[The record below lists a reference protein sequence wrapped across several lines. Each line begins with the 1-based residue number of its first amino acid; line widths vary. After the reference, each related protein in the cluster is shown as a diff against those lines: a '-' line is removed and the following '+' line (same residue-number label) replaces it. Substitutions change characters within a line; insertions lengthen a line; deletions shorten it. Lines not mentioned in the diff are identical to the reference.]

1 MARESISW
9 TALPHG
15 IRGTGANRVI
25 LVSVFASRASIRLE
39 RVARWNRPRFRNSPT
54 GPPVSRQP
62 AAAGSGS
69 SSARARPE
77 RRSLPVSTKRYPPT

>member
-25 LVSVFASRASIRLE
+25 LVSVFAAPRLDPSGTSGT
-39 RVARWNRPRFRNSPT
+39 WNRPRFRNSPT

-77 RRSLPVSTKRYPPT
+77 HRSCPVSTKRYPPT